1 MLQALLD
8 GEIQEIENPDDP
20 DGPSLFKF
28 TTYKA
33 SEGTKHKK
41 KIEWDKAKS
50 TTDTDGL
57 DFTFD
62 DVDMGWGFKDSGK
75 TLRAIAGKARADAT
89 RISSLS
95 ASSSGP
101 SGGGGLGHGN
111 GGGERPVL
119 ALEDAKERDKVM
131 LKVEEAVRGCG
142 QVLLKSAK
150 TLNHLPASGMGKRS
164 KDMLVET
171 MGPVQQFEDKLKYLT
186 IHGTL
191 PGESKVQS
199 SESIKAILKDYQ
211 GYFNDLKQALDMAS
225 PLLKPVSKAQAE

>member
-1 MLQALLD
+1 M
-8 GEIQEIENPDDP
+8 
-20 DGPSLFKF
+20 
-28 TTYKA
+28 
-33 SEGTKHKK
+33 
-41 KIEWDKAKS
+41 
-50 TTDTDGL
+50 
-57 DFTFD
+57 
-62 DVDMGWGFKDSGK
+62 
-75 TLRAIAGKARADAT
+75 
-89 RISSLS
+89 
-95 ASSSGP
+95 
-101 SGGGGLGHGN
+101 
-111 GGGERPVL
+111 L

-150 TLNHLPASGMGKRS
+150 RLNHLPASGMGKRS